1 MGRLRI
7 PRLVIEVTAAC
18 NHACLHC
25 YNSWRGTGLSCVSG
39 RTLSRREIRDITARI
54 CSETCL
60 RQVALSGGEP
70 LLRPDVPE
78 IVQDLT
84 DAGLSVM
91 VITNAALL
99 KPSVAGRFPPD
110 TVFEVTLFSA
120 TAELHDRIAGRR
132 GAFQRTLEGIANAR
146 QHQGLVALT
155 CVVTRL
161 NAHDVT
167 RTMELGVALGAQ
179 AVLFNRIN
187 LTGHTW
193 AQADRLVP
201 TLGQLQ
207 EALHA
212 ANETARRC
220 AIPAVVSIPIP
231 PCLVDPQ
238 RYPDLHFGWCPRGGR
253 NSYFTMGSTGLLRP
267 CNHSSVVLGD
277 LRRESFA
284 ALARGA
290 ACRRFWSGMPA
301 VCRGCRHPLRHQC
314 RGGCPAAGQECS
326 GQQRSLDPFVEHVLK
341 ESGQWPQFATGIL
354 PAQTGGKAQPKRG
367 STAIPRRL
375 PSARRG

>member
-25 YNSWRGTGLSCVSG
+25 YNSWRGTGASCLSG
-39 RTLSRREIRDITARI
+39 RTLSRREIRDLTARVRT
-54 CSETCL
+54 ETRL
-60 RQVALSGGEP
+60 KQIALSGGEP

-78 IVQDLT
+78 IVRDLAET
-84 DAGLSVM
+84 GLDVM

-99 KPSVAGRFPPD
+99 TPGVAGRFPPD

-120 TAELHDRIAGRR
+120 DAELHDRIAGRR
-132 GAFQRTLEGIANAR
+132 GAFRHTLEGIVNAHR
-146 QHQGLVALT
+146 HRGLLALT

-193 AQADRLVP
+193 PQAERLVP
-201 TLGQLQ
+201 TLRQL
-207 EALHA
+207 EDALHA
-212 ANETARRC
+212 ADETARRC
-220 AIPAVVSIPIP
+220 AIPTVVSIPIP
-231 PCLVDPQ
+231 PCLVDPRQ
-238 RYPDLHFGWCPRGGR
+238 YPDLHFGWCPRGGI
-253 NSYFTMGSTGLLRP
+253 NSYFTLGCTGLLRP
-267 CNHSSVVLGD
+267 CNHSSIVLGD

-290 ACRRFWSGMPA
+290 ACRRFWSNMPA
-301 VCRGCRHPLRHQC
+301 VCRGCHHPLRHQC
-314 RGGCPAAGQECS
+314 RGGCPAAAHECFGQP
-326 GQQRSLDPFVEHVLK
+326 GRLDPFVEHVLK
-341 ESGQWPQFATGIL
+341 ESGRRPPFTAGTL
-354 PAQTGGKAQPKRG
+354 PAQTGRKTQ
-367 STAIPRRL
+367 SNRRAGAVSERL
-375 PSARRG
+375 VSLRRR